1 MSRVSVIGIG
11 IFIRFLNQRPGT
23 LSFEMQYPNEK
34 RADCQPASSRSR
46 LTNKS

>member
-23 LSFEMQYPNEK
+23 LSF
-34 RADCQPASSRSR
+34 
-46 LTNKS
+46 